1 MSTKKESACQ
11 FELSVRTFVQIEQA
25 LLRIIKTYILHYLN
39 ISFVVAENDMQSRGG
54 EQ

>member
-11 FELSVRTFVQIEQA
+11 FELRLRTPVQIGQA

-39 ISFVVAENDMQSRGG
+39 KELLVGKTSMYSRGG
-54 EQ
+54 A